1 MRRFIGS
8 ILGFLLCCGML
19 IAQTNS
25 YGRLRIYTDDK
36 AEVYVDE
43 SFIGYGSQSIDVP
56 VGNHLV
62 SVRWRANGLQSK
74 EQTVVVGQQ
83 GTNVDVYVLGELRIR
98 NNEHFHLWDV
108 QILLIPETT
117 GAILSSP
124 ISVKDAVVHG
134 LYGQYRIAVSKTG
147 YETERSSL
155 YFEAEAKNEYII
167 PELKVKTQTVTPPSR
182 STATTVTPRTSTPTT
197 NSASTGQ
204 AATTATTPKAV
215 AVTTGTK
222 SKSETYT
229 KEKKYFP
236 SHTFIE
242 YQYSP
247 KANCG
252 VMLGWCK
259 RAGVYASFRTNVAL
273 KKEAGESHL
282 YIKGD
287 NVDFPFGYQGYSA
300 TGGLMLGLAQWL
312 YLYAG
317 VGYGVQQCNGSQNL
331 FASVMNSKGLAADAG
346 IIIRFSV
353 FNISVGYNTLCNT
366 EYNLNPLGNINAGIG
381 FNL

>member
-1 MRRFIGS
+1 MRHFIGLIS
-8 ILGFLLCCGML
+8 GILLCSGML
-19 IAQTNS
+19 MAQNNS
-25 YGRLRIYTDDK
+25 YGRLRIYTVDK
-36 AEVYVDE
+36 AEVYVDD
-43 SFIGYGSQSIDVP
+43 SFVGYGSQSIDVT
-56 VGNHLV
+56 VGDHIV
-62 SVRWRANGLQSK
+62 SARCRADVWQSN
-74 EQTVVVGQQ
+74 EQRVWVEQQ
-83 GTNVDVYVLGELRIR
+83 GTNVDLYILGELHIK
-98 NNEHFHLWDV
+98 NNAHFHLWDV
-108 QILLIPETT
+108 QISLIPENK
-117 GAILSSP
+117 GAVLNNR

-134 LYGQYRIAVSKTG
+134 LYGKYRIEVSKEG
-147 YETERSSL
+147 YETEYGNLDFDMDTKS
-155 YFEAEAKNEYII
+155 EYVI
-167 PELKVKTQTVTPPSR
+167 PELKVKTVMVTPHSR
-182 STATTVTPRTSTPTT
+182 STAATTPRTSTPTT
-197 NSASTGQ
+197 YSAPTRQ
-204 AATTATTPKAV
+204 ATTTT
-215 AVTTGTK
+215 TTSKTTAANTETTSK
-222 SKSETYT
+222 SKTYT
-229 KEKKYFP
+229 PTKKYFP
-236 SHTFIE
+236 SHAFIE